1 MAVDSSDLSANNLFL
16 GKFMLHTSARII
28 FKVLL
33 CLCLSQ
39 NPKILKDKH
48 YVLSLESFDV

>member
-1 MAVDSSDLSANNLFL
+1 MVVDSSDLSANNLFL
-16 GKFMLHTSARII
+16 GKFMLHTSGRII

-33 CLCLSQ
+33 CLSLSY
-39 NPKILKDKH
+39 NRKTLKDKH